1 MKAVW
6 YEKEEISQPVL
17 HVGEMPD
24 VQAGCS
30 RVRVKLHA
38 SGVVHGDTYP
48 PTDWGTGTE
57 EPWTKW
63 ISGQDGAG
71 IIDQVTER

>member
-1 MKAVW
+1 MQAVW
-6 YEKEEISQPVL
+6 YEKEEISQPGL

-38 SGVVHGDTYP
+38 SGVVHGDTCSP
-48 PTDWGTGTE
+48 PDWGKELQSHGR
-57 EPWTKW
+57 
-63 ISGQDGAG
+63 SGYPARTAPASL
-71 IIDQVTER
+71 IK

>member
-6 YEKEEISQPVL
+6 YEKAEISQPVL

-30 RVRVKLHA
+30 QVRVKLHA
-38 SGVVHGDTYP
+38 SGVVHGDTDP
-48 PTDWGTGTE
+48 PTDWGKGTE

-63 ISGQDGAG
+63 RPGQDGAG
-71 IIDQVTER
+71 IMDQVTDR